1 MPRRLVPAFLRSSGG
16 QSRCSSKMELPEQ
29 ATLKDSQPDLASDDH
44 KDFTEEEL
52 KDLRTAFCLLDRDRD
67 GRVNASELQFMLRNM
82 GIRVR
87 DELLQELLSDASHSG
102 SGLVDEAEFLQ
113 WVGRIQA
120 LTQDPGQ
127 STADTSD
134 DVAQDLVAAFRVFDR
149 DCNGY
154 ITKDELKTA
163 MDMIGEPVTELQ
175 LNEMLAIADIDKDG
189 RINYEEFARLLS

>member
-1 MPRRLVPAFLRSSGG
+1 MSIVCS
-16 QSRCSSKMELPEQ
+16 QS
-29 ATLKDSQPDLASDDH
+29 DSQPDLASDDH